1 MQLILQ
7 VKAQNVVVG
16 TKKMTE
22 SVMEEANGGLSAGDS
37 TSIFAPEDDLQA
49 ETLEMSPDCLV
60 KVPGS
65 FELEEPSLSTI
76 EPTKNNEQFAYIYN
90 NHNESIFDDE
100 QFFPSLLAL
109 NSSKVAKFD
118 ENNPQVLNHATVK
131 ALIVHLTSP
140 DVIDYS
146 FVCDFFLTY
155 RTFTDSHEVMD
166 MILDVLFF
174 SEHLSF
180 YGTGCSIILSMI
192 LTTTLSYVITLLR
205 VLIWWLSS
213 RIYSSRTCT
222 SN

>member
-100 QFFPSLLAL
+100 QFSLHFWHSILPKWPS
-109 NSSKVAKFD
+109 SMKIIHKY
-118 ENNPQVLNHATVK
+118 
-131 ALIVHLTSP
+131 LI
-140 DVIDYS
+140 
-146 FVCDFFLTY
+146 
-155 RTFTDSHEVMD
+155 M
-166 MILDVLFF
+166 
-174 SEHLSF
+174 
-180 YGTGCSIILSMI
+180 
-192 LTTTLSYVITLLR
+192 LR
-205 VLIWWLSS
+205 
-213 RIYSSRTCT
+213 
-222 SN
+222 